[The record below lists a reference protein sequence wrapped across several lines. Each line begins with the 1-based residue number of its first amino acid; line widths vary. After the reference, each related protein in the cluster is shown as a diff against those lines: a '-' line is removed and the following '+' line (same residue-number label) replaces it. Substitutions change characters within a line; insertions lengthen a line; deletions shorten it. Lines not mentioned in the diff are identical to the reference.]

1 MEFLGYQYYR
11 LIRIFLSWISLWPYQ
26 QTLLKQIQAIV
37 CIIVLVSSIVTQLL
51 KLFTMEHDLNL
62 ILTDLAFAIPSVIYL
77 LKYKTFY
84 IKSREI
90 RKLMERV
97 RRDWNTLKDEQELE
111 IIKKCAESGRIYLY
125 TFAGIIYPGTVL
137 FILWTLLPDILDAVA
152 PLNETRPRQLPFMA
166 EYFLDQQKY
175 FHPILLH
182 MQLTA
187 VVGIVTVVSTET
199 LFFAYVHHV
208 CGLFDVASYRIEHAL
223 DESVT
228 VLSASSKIN
237 ATHMKIIGAV
247 DIHQRAIEFFQY
259 LMSTFSSSYFILIIL
274 GVASLSLNLFRLF
287 QIILIPG
294 QRESSVPYVIF
305 VSGHFYYMFIC
316 NYMGQKV
323 MDYSTGVSKKTYST
337 QWYAAPVQTQKLLL
351 FVMQRSMKSCKLIIG
366 GIYPASVEDFTTLAS
381 MSLSYFTVIYSVQ
394 Q

>member
-208 CGLFDVASYRIEHAL
+208 CGLFDVAR
-223 DESVT
+223 
-228 VLSASSKIN
+228 
-237 ATHMKIIGAV
+237 
-247 DIHQRAIEFFQY
+247 FFQY

-366 GIYPASVEDFTTLAS
+366 GIYPASVEDFTTVTCATTCCYDYDKL
-381 MSLSYFTVIYSVQ
+381 YFYFAPK
-394 Q
+394 

>member
-1 MEFLGYQYYR
+1 
-11 LIRIFLSWISLWPYQ
+11 
-26 QTLLKQIQAIV
+26 
-37 CIIVLVSSIVTQLL
+37 
-51 KLFTMEHDLNL
+51 MEHDLNL

-247 DIHQRAIEFFQY
+247 DIHQRAIE
-259 LMSTFSSSYFILIIL
+259 
-274 GVASLSLNLFRLF
+274 
-287 QIILIPG
+287 
-294 QRESSVPYVIF
+294 
-305 VSGHFYYMFIC
+305 
-316 NYMGQKV
+316 
-323 MDYSTGVSKKTYST
+323 YST

>member
-166 EYFLDQQKY
+166 EYFLDQQK
-175 FHPILLH
+175 
-182 MQLTA
+182 
-187 VVGIVTVVSTET
+187 
-199 LFFAYVHHV
+199 
-208 CGLFDVASYRIEHAL
+208 
-223 DESVT
+223 
-228 VLSASSKIN
+228 
-237 ATHMKIIGAV
+237 
-247 DIHQRAIEFFQY
+247 FFQY

-366 GIYPASVEDFTTLAS
+366 GIYPASVEDFTTVTCATTCCYDYDKL
-381 MSLSYFTVIYSVQ
+381 YFYFAPK
-394 Q
+394 